1 MTKSEKTKL
10 IKQNA
15 VCWLSAIILPVLLHI
30 GLGHTKFPWQLLLPF
45 LLIGPMLAS
54 NNLISKACGPT
65 QDDPDQR

>member
-1 MTKSEKTKL
+1 MTTADKTKL

-15 VCWLSAIILPVLLHI
+15 VCWLSAILVPVLLHV
-30 GLGHTKFPWQLLLPF
+30 GLGHTNFPWPLILPF

-65 QDDPDQR
+65 TDDTKQ